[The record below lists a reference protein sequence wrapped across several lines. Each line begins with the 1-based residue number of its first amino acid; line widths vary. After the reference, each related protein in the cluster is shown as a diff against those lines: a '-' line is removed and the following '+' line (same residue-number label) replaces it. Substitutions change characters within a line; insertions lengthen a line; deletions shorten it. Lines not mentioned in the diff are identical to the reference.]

1 MLVFAERGKP
11 KYLKKNL
18 MEQKREPKTN
28 LTLNGINVGVSNC
41 GGGGGTAI
49 YGLHGYVPL

>member
-18 MEQKREPKTN
+18 MEQKREPKTK
-28 LTLNGINVGVSNC
+28 LTLNGINVGVSNW
-41 GGGGGTAI
+41 GGGGTAI
-49 YGLHGYVPL
+49 YGLYGYVPL